1 MRSLVRS
8 ALAVLCLSA
17 FAVAADEPATPAPAD
32 TATPEVEVA
41 YVTLSTSMGDILIA
55 LNETKAPISS
65 ANFLSYVDDKHYDGT
80 IFHRVIDGFMIQ
92 GGGMTAD
99 MKEKPTKAPIK
110 NEWQNGLKNN
120 RGTIAMARTAAPD
133 SATSQIFI
141 NVVDNPMLD
150 VPRGGAA
157 YAVFGEVVAGM
168 DVVDAIRVVK
178 TGDKPPHQNV
188 PIEAITIVA
197 ATRTDDAKAQEL
209 IAADAAKQKP
219 AQ

>member
-17 FAVAADEPATPAPAD
+17 CAVAADEPAAAPAD
-32 TATPEVEVA
+32 NATQEIEVA
-41 YVTLSTSMGDILIA
+41 YVTLSTSMGDILVA
-55 LNETKAPISS
+55 LNETKSPITT
-65 ANFLSYVDDKHYDGT
+65 ANFLGYVDDKHYHGT

-92 GGGMTAD
+92 GGGMTPD
-99 MKEKPTKAPIK
+99 MKEKQTKAPIK
-110 NEWQNGLKNN
+110 LETKNGLHNT
-120 RGTIAMARTAAPD
+120 RGSIAMARTMDPN
-133 SATSQIFI
+133 SATSQFFI
-141 NVVDNPMLD
+141 NVVDNSDKLD
-150 VPRGGAA
+150 PRPGSDG

-178 TGDKPPHQNV
+178 TGNRPPHQNV
-188 PIEAITIVA
+188 PVEPIVIVSA
-197 ATRTDDAKAQEL
+197 VRVDDAKAQEI